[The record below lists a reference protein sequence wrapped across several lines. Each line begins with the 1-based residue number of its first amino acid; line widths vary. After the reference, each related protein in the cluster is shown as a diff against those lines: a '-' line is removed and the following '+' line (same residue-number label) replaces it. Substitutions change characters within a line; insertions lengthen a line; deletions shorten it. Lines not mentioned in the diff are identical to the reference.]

1 MGMPVGSLEKRAKE
15 KLKSSLSDHQ
25 LGERFFIGLIIFF
38 VLALFF
44 HFRDINVDFVEVSG
58 KSKGFVVAQVDFQ
71 FPDQEATL
79 VLRQEAMKD
88 IGTIYRLDPKQ
99 VKDIRGSF
107 DDYLINQRNW
117 RNKVS
122 RSGFEQMYN
131 IADVIEDQLI
141 SIKITDSRTYEKI
154 RFSQV
159 SLEDYFEWGDKENSY
174 AVPPRIWKE
183 IESRTVHKFHFDRD
197 AVHYVID
204 YFDSIP
210 WKLEPDS
217 DEERRF
223 RQVVE
228 ASIPQ
233 KYTKVR
239 SGTKLMDRGEEVT
252 KHHLQM
258 VQAMKKQLLDER
270 NIFGFEQILSSIL
283 FALIIVIIGTIY
295 IYYNHRYLL
304 ISTRKLGLYVTI
316 LVMTLIMS
324 KAIEFFFMDPTK
336 PLIQFVKF
344 PLLVP
349 FAAILLCVLLD
360 KNIALFSTFILTV
373 ILGVDLSVDH
383 GRFLF
388 VNLVAAMATILF
400 AKTLR
405 KRKEVFVVCALAWL
419 SSIPVIIAFKLVE
432 RQLFDFSLIHDLIS
446 TLICMSI
453 TALLIVA
460 ILPLIE
466 MAFQVMTDMTL
477 MEFMDPNNDL
487 LRRLSLEAPGTYQH
501 SLVVGSLSEAAAQSI
516 GANGLFCR
524 VSTLYHDIGK
534 LFNPHYFTE
543 NQMGGFDIHQLLT
556 PLESA
561 QVIIAHVA
569 EGEALAKKHGLPKPF
584 IDIIKEHHGTT
595 LAYFFYAKQVEQAGG
610 DPDLVQE
617 KQFTYPGPKPRT
629 KESAIIMIA
638 DSVEAASRSLDDPTE
653 ETIKELVDRLVSDK
667 AEDGQFDHCQLT
679 FEELG
684 IVKKTMVKTLSV
696 TRHLRIKYPERIKH

>member
-1 MGMPVGSLEKRAKE
+1 MPAGVLEKKAKE
-15 KLKSSLSDHQ
+15 KWKNSLVEEQ
-25 LGERFFIGLIIFF
+25 LGGRFFLGLLIFF

-44 HFRDINVDFVEVSG
+44 HFRDIHVDFVEVSG

-88 IGTIYRLDPKQ
+88 IGTIYRLNPNQ
-99 VKDIRGSF
+99 VKDIRKHF
-107 DDYLINQRNW
+107 DDYLVNHRSW

-122 RSGFEQMYN
+122 RSGFDQMYN
-131 IADVIEDQLI
+131 IADVVEDQLTSIRI
-141 SIKITDSRTYEKI
+141 SDSRTYEKI

-159 SLEDYFEWGDKENSY
+159 PLEDYFEWDEKESSY
-174 AVPPRIWKE
+174 AVSPRIWKD
-183 IESRTVHKFHFDRD
+183 IESRIVNKYHFDRD

-204 YFDSIP
+204 YFEATP
-210 WKLEPDS
+210 WKLEPDT
-217 DEERRF
+217 EAQRFF
-223 RQVVE
+223 RQVIE
-228 ASIPQ
+228 ASIPE

-239 SGTKLMDRGEEVT
+239 SGTKLVDKGEEVT
-252 KHHLQM
+252 KLHRQTI
-258 VQAMKKQLLDER
+258 QAMKKQLFAER
-270 NIFGFEQILSSIL
+270 NLFGVQHILSSLL
-283 FALIIVIIGTIY
+283 FSFVVTIIGAIY
-295 IYYNHRYLL
+295 LYYNHRYLL
-304 ISTRKLGLYVTI
+304 ISTRKLSLYITI
-316 LVMTLIMS
+316 IVMTLIIS
-324 KAIEFFFMDPTK
+324 KATEFFFMDSTK
-336 PLIQFVKF
+336 PIIQFVKF

-349 FAAILLCVLLD
+349 FSAILICVLLD

-373 ILGVDLSVDH
+373 ILGITLAVDH
-383 GRFLF
+383 SRFLF
-388 VNLVAAMATILF
+388 VNLVAGMATILF
-400 AKTLR
+400 SKTLR
-405 KRKEVFVVCALAWL
+405 KRKEVFIVCALAWL
-419 SSIPVIIAFKLVE
+419 SSIPVIIAFKLGE
-432 RQLFDFSLIHDLIS
+432 NQLFDFSLVQDLIS
-446 TLICMSI
+446 ALICMSI
-453 TALLIVA
+453 TALLIVVL
-460 ILPLIE
+460 LPLIE
-466 MAFQVMTDMTL
+466 MGFQVMTDMTL

-610 DPDLVQE
+610 DPDLVNQ

-638 DSVEAASRSLDDPTE
+638 DSVEAASRSMDDPTE
-653 ETIKELVDRLVSDK
+653 ETIRELVDRLVAEK
-667 AEDGQFDHCQLT
+667 AEEGQFDNCQLT

-696 TRHLRIKYPERIKH
+696 TRHLRIKYPKKIKH

>member
-1 MGMPVGSLEKRAKE
+1 MPKGSLEKKAKE
-15 KLKSSLSDHQ
+15 KWKSSLSDEQ
-25 LGERFFIGLIIFF
+25 LGERFLLGLLIFF
-38 VLALFF
+38 ALTLFF
-44 HFRDINVDFVEVSG
+44 HFRDINIDFVEVSG

-71 FPDQEATL
+71 FPDDEATL

-88 IGTIYRLDPKQ
+88 VGIIYRLDPSQ
-99 VKDIRGSF
+99 VKDIRGHF
-107 DDYLINQRNW
+107 DDYLVNHRNW

-131 IADVIEDQLI
+131 IADVVDDQLASIRI
-141 SIKITDSRTYEKI
+141 SDSRTYEKI
-154 RFSQV
+154 KFSQV
-159 SLEDYFEWGDKENSY
+159 PLDDYFEWDEKESTY
-174 AVPPRIWKE
+174 SIPPRVWKE
-183 IESRTVHKFHFDRD
+183 IESRIVNKFHFDRD

-204 YFDSIP
+204 YFESTP
-210 WKLEPDS
+210 WKLEPDA
-217 DEERRF
+217 EAQRFF

-228 ASIPQ
+228 ASIPD

-239 SGTKLMDRGEEVT
+239 SGTRLIDKGEEVN
-252 KHHLQM
+252 KHHLQII
-258 VQAMKKQLLDER
+258 QAMKKQLLAER
-270 NIFGFEQILSSIL
+270 NVFGFEQILSSAL
-283 FALIIVIIGTIY
+283 FSFIVVMMGAIY
-295 IYYNHRYLL
+295 LYYNHRYLL
-304 ISTRKLGLYVTI
+304 LSTRKLGLYITI
-316 LVMTLIMS
+316 LVMTLMVS

-336 PLIQFVKF
+336 PLIEFVKF

-349 FAAILLCVLLD
+349 FAAILICVLLD
-360 KNIALFSTFILTV
+360 KHIALFSTFILTV
-373 ILGVDLSVDH
+373 VLGVSLSVDH
-383 GRFLF
+383 SRFLF
-388 VNLVAAMATILF
+388 VNLVAGMATILF

-405 KRKEVFVVCALAWL
+405 KRKEVFVVCALGWL
-419 SSIPVIIAFKLVE
+419 CSIPVIIAFKLAE
-432 RQLFDFSLIHDLIS
+432 HQLFDFSLIHDLIS

-466 MAFQVMTDMTL
+466 MGFQVMTDMTL

-556 PLESA
+556 PVESA

-595 LAYFFYAKQVEQAGG
+595 LAYFFYAKQIEQVGG
-610 DPDLVQE
+610 DPDLVNE
-617 KQFTYPGPKPRT
+617 KQFKYPGPKPRT

-638 DSVEAASRSLDDPTE
+638 DSVEAASRSMDDPTE
-653 ETIKELVDRLVSDK
+653 ETIRELVDRLVSEK
-667 AEDGQFDHCQLT
+667 AEEGQFDNCQLT

-696 TRHLRIKYPERIKH
+696 TRHLRIKYPERVKY